1 MSDNTRLSPEM
12 LTLNETSSRSGLP
25 YGYIRKLCIQGK
37 IVHIR
42 TGVKYL
48 VNWNKFVDYL
58 NTEGR
63 TCDE

>member
-1 MSDNTRLSPEM
+1 MSDNTHVVPEM

-25 YGYIRKLCIQGK
+25 YDYIRKLCLQGK

-48 VNWNKFVDYL
+48 VNWNKFVDFL

-63 TCDE
+63 TDNE

>member
-1 MSDNTRLSPEM
+1 MSDNARECPEM
-12 LTLNETSSRSGLP
+12 LTLNETSLRSGLP
-25 YGYIRKLCIQGK
+25 YGYIRKLCLQGK

-48 VNWNKFVDYL
+48 VNYDRFVDFL

-63 TCDE
+63 ACDE

>member
-1 MSDNTRLSPEM
+1 MSDSTQVSPEM
-12 LTLNETSSRSGLP
+12 ITLNETSLRSGLP
-25 YGYIRKLCIQGK
+25 YGYIRKLCLQGK